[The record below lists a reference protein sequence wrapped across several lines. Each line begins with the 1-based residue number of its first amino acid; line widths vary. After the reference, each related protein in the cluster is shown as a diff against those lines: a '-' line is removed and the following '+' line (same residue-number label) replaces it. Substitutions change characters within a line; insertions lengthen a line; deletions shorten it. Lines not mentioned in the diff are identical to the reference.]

1 MMKST
6 HIVALAALVGPLLVS
21 SVAAEDAA
29 TIKPVDEIR
38 TLSRIQNGLTN
49 GQTSGLRVQHIVI
62 RSIGHKF
69 LSAPPEIWSERKN
82 ADAAIR
88 FLLSGGDPSFARIGA
103 VQDALPESHRRIFAA
118 ALAFAEGGRT
128 KARKLLVG
136 VNPRSL
142 PPMIAAHIALV
153 TGILLSRQKP
163 ELARKY
169 LEDARLLGSG
179 TLIEEAALRRQ
190 ISVSVAEKKFDS
202 FRGVADTYARHYRD
216 SVYLG
221 VFRER
226 FSQNVLAV
234 VDKGNKTRIRWLID
248 HIQRYNKDEQ
258 VAYSTLIAREAVL
271 RGRPEIVAALTELG
285 LDGKPASADMAAQL
299 ALYKSATSI
308 FGKNPDEG
316 AELLSL
322 VDVERLERDDM
333 AIYRAASRLL
343 QQIREWPEPTASGE
357 ASQGEPPK
365 AGLGQSRKL
374 SSVATI
380 LEKGRAKLAAADTL
394 LAR

>member
-1 MMKST
+1 MMKSG
-6 HIVALAALVGPLLVS
+6 HIVALAALLGPLLCGA
-21 SVAAEDAA
+21 VAAEDASA
-29 TIKPVDEIR
+29 IKPVDEIR

-49 GQTSGLRVQHIVI
+49 GQTSGLRVQHIII

-69 LSAPPEIWSERKN
+69 LSAPPEIWSERRN

-88 FLLSGGDPSFARIGA
+88 FLLSGGNPSFARIGA
-103 VQDALPESHRRIFAA
+103 VQDALPESHRRLFAA

-128 KARKLLVG
+128 KARRLLVG

-142 PPMIAAHIALV
+142 PPMIAGHIALV
-153 TGILLSRQKP
+153 TGILLSRQRP

-190 ISVSVAEKKFDS
+190 ISVSVVNKKFDS

-226 FSQNVLAV
+226 FAQNVLAV
-234 VDKGNKTRIRWLID
+234 VDKGNKSRIKWLID
-248 HIQRYNKDEQ
+248 HIKRYNKDEQ
-258 VAYSTLIAREAVL
+258 TAYSMMIAREAVL
-271 RGRPEIVAALTELG
+271 RGRPEIVAALADLG
-285 LDGKPASADMAAQL
+285 LDGEPSSADMAAQL
-299 ALYKSATSI
+299 VLYKSATSI
-308 FGKNPDEG
+308 FGKNPDDG
-316 AELLSL
+316 AELLSS
-322 VDVERLERDDM
+322 VDVERLEKNDM
-333 AIYRAASRLL
+333 AIYRAASHLL
-343 QQIREWPEPTASGE
+343 RQIREWPEPKTSDGGAADE
-357 ASQGEPPK
+357 LPK
-365 AGLGQSRKL
+365 PALGQSRK
-374 SSVATI
+374 SNSVVTI
-380 LEKGRAKLAAADTL
+380 LEKGRAKLAAADIL

>member
-1 MMKST
+1 MMKAL
-6 HIVALAALVGPLLVS
+6 HIAAFGALIGSLLVS

-29 TIKPVDEIR
+29 AINPVEEIR

-103 VQDALPESHRRIFAA
+103 VQDALPETHRRLFAA

-128 KARKLLVG
+128 KARRLLVG

-153 TGILLSRQKP
+153 TGILLSRHKP

-190 ISVSVAEKKFDS
+190 TSVSVAINKFDS

-226 FSQNVLAV
+226 FAQNVLTV
-234 VDKGNKTRIRWLID
+234 LDKGNKARIKWLID
-248 HIQRYNKDEQ
+248 HIKRYNKDEQ

-308 FGKNPDEG
+308 FGKDPDEG

-322 VDVERLERDDM
+322 VDVERLEKDDM
-333 AIYRAASRLL
+333 AIYRAASHLL
-343 QQIREWPEPTASGE
+343 QQIREWPEPKASGE

-380 LEKGRAKLAAADTL
+380 LEKGRARLAAADTL

>member
-6 HIVALAALVGPLLVS
+6 YILACASLIVPLLCGPV
-21 SVAAEDAA
+21 VAEDAA
-29 TIKPVDEIR
+29 AINPVEEIR

-69 LSAPPEIWSERKN
+69 LSAPPEVWSSRQN

-103 VQDALPESHRRIFAA
+103 VQDALPESHRRLFAA
-118 ALAFAEGGRT
+118 ALAFAEGGRS
-128 KARKLLVG
+128 KARRLLVG
-136 VNPRSL
+136 VNARSL
-142 PPMIAAHIALV
+142 PPMIAGHIALV
-153 TGILLSRQKP
+153 TGILLSRHKP

-190 ISVSVAEKKFDS
+190 ISVSVAIKKFDS
-202 FRGVADTYARHYRD
+202 FRGVADTYALHYRD

-226 FSQNVLAV
+226 FSQNVLTV
-234 VDKGNKTRIRWLID
+234 LDKGNKRRIRWLID
-248 HIQRYNKDEQ
+248 HIKRYNKDEQ
-258 VAYSTLIAREAVL
+258 IAYSTLIAREAVL
-271 RGRPEIVAALTELG
+271 RGRPEVVAALAELG

-299 ALYKSATSI
+299 VLYKSATSI
-308 FGKNPDEG
+308 FGKDPEEG
-316 AELLSL
+316 ANLLST
-322 VDVERLERDDM
+322 VEVERLEKNDA
-333 AIYRAASRLL
+333 AIYRAATHLL
-343 QQIREWPEPTASGE
+343 QEIREWPGPKYAPADS
-357 ASQGEPPK
+357 AGEPPK
-365 AGLGQSRKL
+365 AALGQSRKL

>member
-6 HIVALAALVGPLLVS
+6 HIVALAALVGPLLGS

>member
-1 MMKST
+1 MMKAL
-6 HIVALAALVGPLLVS
+6 HIAAIGALIGPLLVS
-21 SVAAEDAA
+21 RVAAEDAA
-29 TIKPVDEIR
+29 AINPVEEIR

-88 FLLSGGDPSFARIGA
+88 FLLSGGNPSFARIGA
-103 VQDALPESHRRIFAA
+103 VQDALPETHRRLFAA

-128 KARKLLVG
+128 KARRLLVG

-153 TGILLSRQKP
+153 TGILLSRHKP
-163 ELARKY
+163 ELALKY

-190 ISVSVAEKKFDS
+190 ISVSVAINKFDS

-226 FSQNVLAV
+226 FAQNVLAV
-234 VDKGNKTRIRWLID
+234 LDKGNKARIKWLID
-248 HIQRYNKDEQ
+248 HIKRYNKDEQ

-308 FGKNPDEG
+308 FGKDPDEG

-322 VDVERLERDDM
+322 VDVERLEKDDM

-343 QQIREWPEPTASGE
+343 QQIREWPEPKASAE

-374 SSVATI
+374 SSVVTI
-380 LEKGRAKLAAADTL
+380 LEKGRARLAAADTL